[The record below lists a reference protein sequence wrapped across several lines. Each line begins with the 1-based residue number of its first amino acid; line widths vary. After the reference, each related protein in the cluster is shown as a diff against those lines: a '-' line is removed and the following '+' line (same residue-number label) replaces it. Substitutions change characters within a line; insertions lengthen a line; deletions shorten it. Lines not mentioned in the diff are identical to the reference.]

1 MKDAKIVKKLGKMHT
16 QLYDIYN
23 AVKQSDR
30 LFTDYERL
38 LFAVNRADE
47 LVVQAYHEAC
57 RIGGE
62 RLKWFILSY
71 RPKSMI

>member
-30 LFTDYERL
+30 LFTEYEKL
-38 LFAVNRADE
+38 LFTVNRADE

-57 RIGGE
+57 RIGEEKDGNGCD
-62 RLKWFILSY
+62 
-71 RPKSMI
+71 

>member
-1 MKDAKIVKKLGKMHT
+1 MKNRKIIKKLGKMHT

-30 LFTDYERL
+30 LFAEYEKL
-38 LFAVNRADE
+38 LFTVNRADE

-57 RIGGE
+57 RIEEEKDGNDS
-62 RLKWFILSY
+62 F
-71 RPKSMI
+71 

>member
-1 MKDAKIVKKLGKMHT
+1 MHT

-30 LFTDYERL
+30 LFTEYEKL
-38 LFAVNRADE
+38 LFTVNRADE

-57 RIGGE
+57 RIEEEKDGNGCD
-62 RLKWFILSY
+62 
-71 RPKSMI
+71 